1 MVRKSVRRY
10 ESGRHDNEPA
20 LLTRALVAGLSAESP
35 PTTPSHVMV
44 AEQCTAARAG
54 PSCGSFEAAG
64 FTSRAAFDNHGSN
77 HRSPSSTA
85 GADRRSSEVVS
96 VSSATGSEA
105 VMDTSLA
112 ISPEM
117 ASDSPDDAE
126 SDEDEELERLQV
138 LLPFGLRKR
147 EQDAAV
153 L

>member
-1 MVRKSVRRY
+1 
-10 ESGRHDNEPA
+10 
-20 LLTRALVAGLSAESP
+20 
-35 PTTPSHVMV
+35 
-44 AEQCTAARAG
+44 
-54 PSCGSFEAAG
+54 
-64 FTSRAAFDNHGSN
+64 
-77 HRSPSSTA
+77 
-85 GADRRSSEVVS
+85 
-96 VSSATGSEA
+96 
-105 VMDTSLA
+105 MDTSLA